1 MMFCPECG
9 HDLVEVSTPLEEEFK
24 GELFLIE
31 GITRNECP
39 NCGEYVM
46 SAHECDALDDKLQEE
61 YSKSERRKR

>member
-31 GITRNECP
+31 GITRNE
-39 NCGEYVM
+39 
-46 SAHECDALDDKLQEE
+46 
-61 YSKSERRKR
+61 